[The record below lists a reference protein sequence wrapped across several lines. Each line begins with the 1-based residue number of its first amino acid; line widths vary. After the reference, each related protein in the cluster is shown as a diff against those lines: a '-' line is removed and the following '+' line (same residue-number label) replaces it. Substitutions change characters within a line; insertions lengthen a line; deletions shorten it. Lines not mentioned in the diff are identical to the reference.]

1 MALGGLFPAGC
12 VMPPAHSAI
21 AGPDKPVGLNS
32 LALPSD
38 ALCVMIEKCKN
49 AVVEPV
55 PRPGGFSGSQFRYTV
70 QRAKVTEAAQTAPAK
85 TPATEPEKTDG
96 PSADSNAA
104 NRA

>member
-1 MALGGLFPAGC
+1 
-12 VMPPAHSAI
+12 MPPAHTAL

-32 LALPSD
+32 LALPAD

-49 AVVEPV
+49 ACVEPV

-70 QRAKVTEAAQTAPAK
+70 QRAKASEASHNVPAK
-85 TPATEPEKTDG
+85 APATEPERTEG
-96 PSADSNAA
+96 PSADSNAT